1 VLLAA
6 LVVTVV
12 TCGVA
17 SGDQSASVT
26 AHTPAAEVSLLGL
39 QSAIIHRRLTACKYV
54 TTRIWKS
61 VLAAG
66 SPAKPPTDESAPSCE
81 RAAIIV
87 LFLPGSFLE
96 QVRAARPLRVVAT
109 HVGADVYFKAPFLTP
124 SRFKP
129 TSHPK
134 LWYAEMVHQA
144 GTWRL
149 NNVCTGLGN
158 QVWAHRKQGTCL
170 IRKAA

>member
-1 VLLAA
+1 MAA
-6 LVVTVV
+6 LVVTAA

-17 SGDQSASVT
+17 SGDQSPSVT
-26 AHTPAAEVSLLGL
+26 LHASTPELSLLGL
-39 QSAIIHRRLTACKYV
+39 QSALVHRRLAACNYV
-54 TTRIWKS
+54 TTGIWKS

-66 SPAKPPTDESAPSCE
+66 SPAKPPTDESAPSCG

-96 QVRAARPLRVVAT
+96 QVRVARAVREKTT
-109 HVGADVYFKAPFLTP
+109 HAGADVYFTAPFLTP

-144 GTWRL
+144 GKWRL
-149 NNVCTGLGN
+149 SNVCTGVGN
-158 QVWAHRKQGTCL
+158 EVWAHRRQGTCL
-170 IRKAA
+170 IRKTA